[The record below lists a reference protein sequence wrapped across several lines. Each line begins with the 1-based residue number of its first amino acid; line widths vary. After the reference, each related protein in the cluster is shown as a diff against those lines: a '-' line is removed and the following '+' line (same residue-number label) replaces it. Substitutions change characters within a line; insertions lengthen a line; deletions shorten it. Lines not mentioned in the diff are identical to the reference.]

1 MPLPDKKGYLVSAP
15 PKRKKGRP
23 GGGANP
29 ARFRGQGKFLWDQF
43 SAVR

>member
-1 MPLPDKKGYLVSAP
+1 MPLPYNKGTIDSAP
-15 PKRKKGRP
+15 QKSKRSRP
-23 GGGANP
+23 VGGSSP